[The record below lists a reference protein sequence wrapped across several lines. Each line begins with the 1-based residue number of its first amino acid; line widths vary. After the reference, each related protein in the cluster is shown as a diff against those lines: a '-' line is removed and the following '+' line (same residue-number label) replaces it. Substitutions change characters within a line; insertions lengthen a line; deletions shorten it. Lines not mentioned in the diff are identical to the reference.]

1 MSSWDVDSPSTLGRQ
16 PCTPPGGPHVTPMP
30 MPASRA
36 VEDLL
41 CLGDL
46 LVRWAMAMVLGAI
59 GRIETR
65 DERVGA
71 GWGRRIVL
79 AWPPGI
85 KGSARWESFSMRRVF
100 MRGLVTGLA
109 GWVCDFHSRLSLARL
124 CLHLHACSGALP
136 GWGSRR
142 N

>member
-1 MSSWDVDSPSTLGRQ
+1 M
-16 PCTPPGGPHVTPMP
+16 TPMP

-100 MRGLVTGLA
+100 YARFGNRF
-109 GWVCDFHSRLSLARL
+109 GWLGV
-124 CLHLHACSGALP
+124 
-136 GWGSRR
+136 
-142 N
+142 